1 MDPTILIEQILNG
14 IQFGMLLFLLA
25 SGLTL
30 TFGIMDLVNLAHG
43 SLYMMGAFIGS
54 TLIILTGSFVIGL
67 LLAIPLTAILG
78 MLVEV
83 TTLRTLYQRHHLD
96 QVLATF
102 GLILFFNELVQV
114 VWQLDGLTVPFPEF
128 LSGTVK
134 LPFELEYSLYRL
146 AIIGAGI
153 TVAFGLWGLVA
164 KTRVGMLIRAG
175 ASDREMISSLGV
187 NIKLL
192 FTVVF
197 GIGAA
202 LAGLA
207 GVLMSP
213 ILGANSGMGE
223 QIIIVAFVVIVIGG
237 IGSVR
242 GSLIAALIVGLID
255 TLGRSFLD
263 VLLDVFLPT
272 NAAESAAPAISS
284 MLIYIFMACVLFF
297 RPKGLFSAQTV

>member
-1 MDPTILIEQILNG
+1 MEPTILIEQFLNG

-30 TFGIMDLVNLAHG
+30 TFGIMDFVNLAHG
-43 SLYMMGAFIGS
+43 SMYMVGAFIGS
-54 TLIILTGSFVIGL
+54 TIILLTGSFIVGI
-67 LLAIPLTAILG
+67 LLAIPLTAAVG
-78 MLVEV
+78 MLVET

-102 GLILFFNELVQV
+102 GLILFFNELVQII
-114 VWQLDGLTVPFPEF
+114 WPLDGLTVPFPGF
-128 LSGTVK
+128 LSGTVV
-134 LPFELEYSLYRL
+134 LFFGLEYSIYRL
-146 AIIGAGI
+146 AIIGTGFA
-153 TVAFGLWGLVA
+153 VAVGLWYLVA
-164 KTRVGMLIRAG
+164 KTKLGMLIRAG
-175 ASDREMISSLGV
+175 ASDSEMINSLGV

-192 FTVVF
+192 FTLVF

-207 GVLMSP
+207 GVLMAP

-242 GSLIAALIVGLID
+242 GSFIAALITGLID

-263 VLLDVFLPT
+263 VLLAVFLPI

-284 MLIYIFMACVLFF
+284 MLIYIFMACILFF
-297 RPKGLFSAQTV
+297 RPKGLFSAQSV

>member
-1 MDPTILIEQILNG
+1 MDAIILIEQILNG

-54 TLIILTGSFVIGL
+54 TLIVLTGSFVIGL

-78 MLVEV
+78 ILVEV
-83 TTLRTLYQRHHLD
+83 TTLRTLYRRHHLD

-134 LPFELEYSLYRL
+134 LPFGLEYSLYRL
-146 AIIGAGI
+146 AIIGTGI

-175 ASDREMISSLGV
+175 ASDREMISSLGI

-192 FTVVF
+192 FTMVF

-284 MLIYIFMACVLFF
+284 MLIYIFMACILFF

>member
-1 MDPTILIEQILNG
+1 MDAAILIEQCLNG
-14 IQFGMLLFLLA
+14 IQYGMLLFLLA

-43 SLYMMGAFIGS
+43 SMYMLGAFVGATIA
-54 TLIILTGSFVIGL
+54 LVTGSFAIAL
-67 LLAIPLTAILG
+67 LLAVPIVALIG
-78 MLVEV
+78 MLVES
-83 TTLRTLYQRHHLD
+83 TLLRNLYQRHHLD

-102 GLILFFNELVQV
+102 GLILFFNELTQI
-114 VWQLDGLTVPFPEF
+114 VWPLDGLTIPFPEY
-128 LSGTVK
+128 LSGTVN
-134 LPFELEYSLYRL
+134 LFFGLEYSLYRL
-146 AIIGAGI
+146 TIIGAGVA
-153 TVAFGLWGLVA
+153 VAFSLWYLVA
-164 KTRVGMLIRAG
+164 KTRLGMLIRAG
-175 ASDREMISSLGV
+175 ASDRQMISSLGV

-192 FTVVF
+192 FTLVF
-197 GIGAA
+197 GVGAA

-242 GSLIAALIVGLID
+242 GSLYAALITGLID

-263 VLLDVFLPT
+263 VFLALFLPVS
-272 NAAESAAPAISS
+272 AAESAAPAISS
-284 MLIYIFMACVLFF
+284 MLIYIFMAAILFF
-297 RPKGLFSAQTV
+297 RPRGLFSPQNV

>member
-1 MDPTILIEQILNG
+1 MDPLLLIEQTLNG
-14 IQFGMLLFLLA
+14 VQFGVLLFLLA
-25 SGLTL
+25 AGLTL

-43 SLYMMGAFIGS
+43 SMYMLGAFVGA
-54 TLIILTGSFVIGL
+54 TIILWTGSFIIGL
-67 LLAIPLTAILG
+67 LLAIPLIAGIGILT
-78 MLVEV
+78 EV

-114 VWQLDGLTVPFPEF
+114 VWPLDGLTVPFPEF
-128 LSGTVK
+128 LSFTV
-134 LPFELEYSLYRL
+134 PVFPGIDYSVYRL
-146 AIIGAGI
+146 AIIFVGLA
-153 TVAFGLWGLVA
+153 VALGLWGLVS
-164 KTRVGMLIRAG
+164 KTKLGMLIRAG
-175 ASDREMISSLGV
+175 AADRDMTNALGV

-192 FTVVF
+192 FTLVY

-207 GVLMSP
+207 GVLMAP

-237 IGSVR
+237 IGSIK
-242 GSLIAALIVGLID
+242 GSFIAALITGLID

-263 VLLDVFLPT
+263 TILALFVSVNT
-272 NAAESAAPAISS
+272 AEAAAPAISS
-284 MLIYIFMACVLFF
+284 MLIYIFMAAILFF
-297 RPKGLFSAQTV
+297 KPSGLFPAHSN